1 MKKLYL
7 LLDNELKMCI
17 AVDRCV
23 VLYKEYDY
31 TESILDQLYS
41 KISAH
46 NVDAAVVVTKGIL
59 SEQFFGESYKVF
71 NFSIKDSK
79 HSCYVSKFDVNKIV
93 NLLNTAGIDDVRVL
107 DKFGYYVSL
116 NKHDCCMIDTLGN
129 AYSVITFKDKI
140 RDISYNSYQNLEK
153 ILINC
158 NKKFAVD
165 DFVDMTMYYDE
176 KYLKYFKNVD
186 KIQEKLEKAVED
198 EDANSIKD
206 LVMVLATLST
216 FAYTELKIAHYFEL
230 SPDKLTLVNA
240 NPIRSED
247 DYENDEDKYE
257 GVSTPSTSQ
266 GELLNDSDDL
276 AKDTSPEESE
286 EESEEES
293 RALAQ
298 NISPEDD
305 LAQEDLKEAKKR
317 KKKSKKEKKEKK
329 PAGKALKVANV
340 LGIVLSVGML
350 SATVY
355 SSRAVTSYTQQIGT
369 LSTQNEEILDQID
382 AANTTLSDYQGFTN
396 NLSTANTYAEMYST
410 LAKSSYGNDIKTV
423 YYEDGVMKAEVYVKN
438 TTKDVVKAKDN
449 NKDKTKDKKK
459 KENKVDSKD
468 TITKRIK
475 KDLAKS
481 FEVQQLTEEKSDRD
495 GYLLYAVNLAKK

>member
-46 NVDAAVVVTKGIL
+46 NVDAAIVVTKGIL

-93 NLLNTAGIDDVRVL
+93 NLLNTAGVDDVRVL

-176 KYLKYFKNVD
+176 RYLKYFKNID

-230 SPDKLTLVNA
+230 NPDKLTLVNA

-247 DYENDEDKYE
+247 DYENDEDGYE
-257 GVSTPSTSQ
+257 YEDVSTSQ
-266 GELLNDSDDL
+266 GELLDGNDDL

-286 EESEEES
+286 DES
-293 RALAQ
+293 RALVQ
-298 NISPEDD
+298 NISPEDE

-382 AANTTLSDYQGFTN
+382 TANTTLSDYQGFTN
-396 NLSTANTYAEMYST
+396 NLSTANTYTEMYST

-423 YYEDGVMKAEVYVKN
+423 YYEDGVMKAEVYVKD
-438 TTKDVVKAKDN
+438 TTKDVVKAKD

>member
-46 NVDAAVVVTKGIL
+46 NVDAAIVVTKGIL

-93 NLLNTAGIDDVRVL
+93 NLLNTAGVDDVRVL

-176 KYLKYFKNVD
+176 RYLKYFKNVD
-186 KIQEKLEKAVED
+186 KIQEKLKKVVED

-206 LVMVLATLST
+206 LVMVLSTLST

-230 SPDKLTLVNA
+230 NPDKLTLVNA

-247 DYENDEDKYE
+247 DYENDEYE
-257 GVSTPSTSQ
+257 YEDVSTSQ
-266 GELLNDSDDL
+266 GELLDGNDDL

-286 EESEEES
+286 DES

-382 AANTTLSDYQGFTN
+382 TANTTLSDYQGFTN

-410 LAKSSYGNDIKTV
+410 LTKSSYGNDIKTV
-423 YYEDGVMKAEVYVKN
+423 YYEDGVMKAEVYVKD
-438 TTKDVVKAKDN
+438 TTKAKD

>member
-93 NLLNTAGIDDVRVL
+93 NLLNTAGVDDVRVL

-230 SPDKLTLVNA
+230 SPNKLTLVNA

-286 EESEEES
+286 DES

-298 NISPEDD
+298 NISPEDE

>member
-93 NLLNTAGIDDVRVL
+93 NLLNTAGVDDVRVL

-176 KYLKYFKNVD
+176 RYLKYFKNVD

-206 LVMVLATLST
+206 LAMVLATLST

-286 EESEEES
+286 DES

-340 LGIVLSVGML
+340 LGIILSVGML

>member
-23 VLYKEYDY
+23 ILYKEYDY

-46 NVDAAVVVTKGIL
+46 NVDAAIVVTKGIL

-93 NLLNTAGIDDVRVL
+93 NLLNTAGVDDVRVL

-176 KYLKYFKNVD
+176 RYLKYFKNVD

-247 DYENDEDKYE
+247 DYENDEYE
-257 GVSTPSTSQ
+257 YEDVSTSQ
-266 GELLNDSDDL
+266 GELLDGNDDL

-286 EESEEES
+286 DES

-305 LAQEDLKEAKKR
+305 LAQEDLKETKKR

-329 PAGKALKVANV
+329 PAGKALKVANA
-340 LGIVLSVGML
+340 LGVVLSVGML

-382 AANTTLSDYQGFTN
+382 TANTTLSDYQGFTN

-410 LAKSSYGNDIKTV
+410 LTKSSYGNDIKTV
-423 YYEDGVMKAEVYVKN
+423 YYEDGVMKAEVYVKD
-438 TTKDVVKAKDN
+438 TTKAKD

>member
-93 NLLNTAGIDDVRVL
+93 NLLNTAGVDDVRVL

-176 KYLKYFKNVD
+176 RYLKYFKNVD

-286 EESEEES
+286 DES

-438 TTKDVVKAKDN
+438 TTKDVAKAKDD

-459 KENKVDSKD
+459 KGNKVDNKD

>member
-46 NVDAAVVVTKGIL
+46 NVDAAIVVTKGIL

-93 NLLNTAGIDDVRVL
+93 NLLNTAGVDDVRVL

-176 KYLKYFKNVD
+176 RYLKYFKNVD

-198 EDANSIKD
+198 GDANTIKD

-247 DYENDEDKYE
+247 DYENDEYE
-257 GVSTPSTSQ
+257 DEYEDGYSDVNTS
-266 GELLNDSDDL
+266 NDSQSAL
-276 AKDTSPEESE
+276 AQETSPEESKRT
-286 EESEEES
+286 SQG
-293 RALAQ
+293 ALAQ
-298 NISPEDD
+298 NTSTKDD
-305 LAQEDLKEAKKR
+305 LTQEDLKEAKKR
-317 KKKSKKEKKEKK
+317 EKKSKKEKKEKK

-382 AANTTLSDYQGFTN
+382 TANTTLSDYQGFTN

-410 LAKSSYGNDIKTV
+410 LAKSSYGNDTKTI
-423 YYEDGVMKAEVYVKN
+423 YYEDGVMKAEVYVKD
-438 TTKDVVKAKDN
+438 TTKAAVKAKDDS
-449 NKDKTKDKKK
+449 KGKDKKK
-459 KENKVDSKD
+459 KENKVDSKVDSKD

>member
-93 NLLNTAGIDDVRVL
+93 NLLNTAGVDDVRVL

-198 EDANSIKD
+198 DDANSIKD

-286 EESEEES
+286 DES

>member
-93 NLLNTAGIDDVRVL
+93 NLLNTAGVDDVRVL

-198 EDANSIKD
+198 ENANSIKD

-286 EESEEES
+286 DES

>member
-46 NVDAAVVVTKGIL
+46 NVDAAIVVTKGIL

-93 NLLNTAGIDDVRVL
+93 NLLNTAGVDDVRVL

-129 AYSVITFKDKI
+129 AYSVITFIDKI

-176 KYLKYFKNVD
+176 RYLKYFKNVD
-186 KIQEKLEKAVED
+186 KIQEKLKKVVED

-206 LVMVLATLST
+206 LVMVLSTLST

-230 SPDKLTLVNA
+230 NPDKLTLVNA

-247 DYENDEDKYE
+247 DYENDEYE
-257 GVSTPSTSQ
+257 YEDVST
-266 GELLNDSDDL
+266 
-276 AKDTSPEESE
+276 
-286 EESEEES
+286 
-293 RALAQ
+293 
-298 NISPEDD
+298 
-305 LAQEDLKEAKKR
+305 
-317 KKKSKKEKKEKK
+317 
-329 PAGKALKVANV
+329 
-340 LGIVLSVGML
+340 
-350 SATVY
+350 
-355 SSRAVTSYTQQIGT
+355 
-369 LSTQNEEILDQID
+369 
-382 AANTTLSDYQGFTN
+382 
-396 NLSTANTYAEMYST
+396 
-410 LAKSSYGNDIKTV
+410 
-423 YYEDGVMKAEVYVKN
+423 
-438 TTKDVVKAKDN
+438 
-449 NKDKTKDKKK
+449 
-459 KENKVDSKD
+459 
-468 TITKRIK
+468 
-475 KDLAKS
+475 
-481 FEVQQLTEEKSDRD
+481 
-495 GYLLYAVNLAKK
+495 

>member
-46 NVDAAVVVTKGIL
+46 NVDAAIVVTKGIL

-93 NLLNTAGIDDVRVL
+93 NLLNTAGVDDVRVL

-176 KYLKYFKNVD
+176 RYLKYFKNVD

-286 EESEEES
+286 DES

-438 TTKDVVKAKDN
+438 TTKNVVKAKDN

>member
-93 NLLNTAGIDDVRVL
+93 NLLNTAGVDDVRVL

-286 EESEEES
+286 DES

-410 LAKSSYGNDIKTV
+410 LAKSSYGNDIKTI

-438 TTKDVVKAKDN
+438 TTKNVVKAKDN

>member
-286 EESEEES
+286 DES

>member
-93 NLLNTAGIDDVRVL
+93 NLLNTAGVDDVRVL

-286 EESEEES
+286 DES

-438 TTKDVVKAKDN
+438 TTKDVAKAKDD

-459 KENKVDSKD
+459 KGNKVDNKD

-495 GYLLYAVNLAKK
+495 GYLLYVVNLAKK

>member
-93 NLLNTAGIDDVRVL
+93 NLLNTAGVDDVRVL

-198 EDANSIKD
+198 DDANSIKD

-286 EESEEES
+286 DES

-298 NISPEDD
+298 NISPEDE

>member
-46 NVDAAVVVTKGIL
+46 NVDAAIVVTKGIL

-93 NLLNTAGIDDVRVL
+93 NLLNTAGVDDVRVL

-176 KYLKYFKNVD
+176 RYLKYFKNVD
-186 KIQEKLEKAVED
+186 KIQEKLKKVVED

-206 LVMVLATLST
+206 LVMVLSTLST

-230 SPDKLTLVNA
+230 NPDKLTLVNA

-247 DYENDEDKYE
+247 DYENDEYE
-257 GVSTPSTSQ
+257 YEDVSTSQ
-266 GELLNDSDDL
+266 GELLDGNDDL

-286 EESEEES
+286 DES

-382 AANTTLSDYQGFTN
+382 TANTTLSDYQGFTN
-396 NLSTANTYAEMYST
+396 NLSTANTYAEMYFT
-410 LAKSSYGNDIKTV
+410 LAKSSYGNDINTV
-423 YYEDGVMKAEVYVKN
+423 YYEDGVMKAEVYVKD
-438 TTKDVVKAKDN
+438 TTKDVVKAKD

>member
-17 AVDRCV
+17 AVDRCI

-46 NVDAAVVVTKGIL
+46 NVDAAIVVTKGIL

-93 NLLNTAGIDDVRVL
+93 NLLNTAGVDDVRVL

-276 AKDTSPEESE
+276 AKDTSPEETE
-286 EESEEES
+286 DES

-298 NISPEDD
+298 NIYPEDD
-305 LAQEDLKEAKKR
+305 LAQEDVKKVKKR

-382 AANTTLSDYQGFTN
+382 TANTTLSDYQGFTN

-438 TTKDVVKAKDN
+438 TTKDVAKAKDD

-459 KENKVDSKD
+459 KGNKVDNKD

>member
-93 NLLNTAGIDDVRVL
+93 NLLNTAGVDDVRVL

-286 EESEEES
+286 DES

-298 NISPEDD
+298 NIYPEDD
-305 LAQEDLKEAKKR
+305 LAQEDVKKVKKR

-350 SATVY
+350 GATVY

-382 AANTTLSDYQGFTN
+382 TANTTLSDYQGFTN
-396 NLSTANTYAEMYST
+396 NLSTVNTYAEMYST

-423 YYEDGVMKAEVYVKN
+423 YYEDGVMKAEVYVKDA
-438 TTKDVVKAKDN
+438 TKNVVKAKDN

>member
-46 NVDAAVVVTKGIL
+46 NVDAAIVVTKGIL

-93 NLLNTAGIDDVRVL
+93 NLLNTAGVDDVRVL

-176 KYLKYFKNVD
+176 RYLKYFKNVD

-230 SPDKLTLVNA
+230 NPDKLTLVNA
-240 NPIRSED
+240 NPIRSE
-247 DYENDEDKYE
+247 ED
-257 GVSTPSTSQ
+257 
-266 GELLNDSDDL
+266 
-276 AKDTSPEESE
+276 
-286 EESEEES
+286 ES

-329 PAGKALKVANV
+329 PAGKALKVANA
-340 LGIVLSVGML
+340 LGVVLSVGML

-382 AANTTLSDYQGFTN
+382 TANTTLSDYQGFTN

-410 LAKSSYGNDIKTV
+410 LTKSSYGNDIKTV
-423 YYEDGVMKAEVYVKN
+423 YYEDGVMKAEVYVKD
-438 TTKDVVKAKDN
+438 TTKAKD

>member
-46 NVDAAVVVTKGIL
+46 NVDAAIVVTKGIL

-93 NLLNTAGIDDVRVL
+93 NLLNTAGVDDVRVL

-176 KYLKYFKNVD
+176 RYLKYFKNVD
-186 KIQEKLEKAVED
+186 KIQEKLEKAIED

-247 DYENDEDKYE
+247 DYENDGDEYE
-257 GVSTPSTSQ
+257 YDGVSTSQ
-266 GELLNDSDDL
+266 DELLDDNGDL
-276 AKDTSPEESE
+276 AKDTSTEETE
-286 EESEEES
+286 DES

-298 NISPEDD
+298 NIYPEDD
-305 LAQEDLKEAKKR
+305 LAQEDVKEAKKR

-382 AANTTLSDYQGFTN
+382 TANTTLSDYQGFTN

-410 LAKSSYGNDIKTV
+410 LAKSSYGNGIKTV
-423 YYEDGVMKAEVYVKN
+423 YYEDGVMKAEVYVKD

>member
-93 NLLNTAGIDDVRVL
+93 NLLNTAGVDDVRVL

-276 AKDTSPEESE
+276 AKDTSSEESE
-286 EESEEES
+286 DES

-410 LAKSSYGNDIKTV
+410 LDKSSYGNDIKTV

>member
-46 NVDAAVVVTKGIL
+46 NVDAAIVVTKGIL

-93 NLLNTAGIDDVRVL
+93 NLLNTAGVDDVRVL

-176 KYLKYFKNVD
+176 RYLKYFKNVD

-247 DYENDEDKYE
+247 DYENDEYE
-257 GVSTPSTSQ
+257 YEDVSTSQ
-266 GELLNDSDDL
+266 GELLDDNDDL

-286 EESEEES
+286 DES
-293 RALAQ
+293 RALTQ

-382 AANTTLSDYQGFTN
+382 TANTTLSDYQGFTN

-423 YYEDGVMKAEVYVKN
+423 YYEDGVMKAEVYVKD
-438 TTKDVVKAKDN
+438 TTKAKDD
-449 NKDKTKDKKK
+449 KDKTKDKKK
-459 KENKVDSKD
+459 KESKVDNKD

>member
-46 NVDAAVVVTKGIL
+46 NVDAAIVVTKGIL

-93 NLLNTAGIDDVRVL
+93 NLLNTAGVDDVRVL

-176 KYLKYFKNVD
+176 RYLKYFKNVD

-247 DYENDEDKYE
+247 DYENDEYE
-257 GVSTPSTSQ
+257 YEDVSTSQ
-266 GELLNDSDDL
+266 GELLDGNDDL

-286 EESEEES
+286 DES

-298 NISPEDD
+298 NISPEGD

-329 PAGKALKVANV
+329 PAGKALKVANA
-340 LGIVLSVGML
+340 LGVVLSVGML

-382 AANTTLSDYQGFTN
+382 TANTTLSDYQGFTN

-410 LAKSSYGNDIKTV
+410 LTKSSYGNNIKTV
-423 YYEDGVMKAEVYVKN
+423 YYEDGVMKAEVYVKD
-438 TTKDVVKAKDN
+438 TTKAKD

>member
-46 NVDAAVVVTKGIL
+46 NVDAAIVVTKGIL

-93 NLLNTAGIDDVRVL
+93 NLLNTAGVDDVRVL

-176 KYLKYFKNVD
+176 RYLKYFKNVD
-186 KIQEKLEKAVED
+186 KIQEKLERAVED

-247 DYENDEDKYE
+247 DYENDEDGYE
-257 GVSTPSTSQ
+257 YEDVSTSQ
-266 GELLNDSDDL
+266 GELLDGNDDL
-276 AKDTSPEESE
+276 AKDTSPEELE
-286 EESEEES
+286 DKS
-293 RALAQ
+293 RALTQ

-305 LAQEDLKEAKKR
+305 LTQEDLKEAKKR

-382 AANTTLSDYQGFTN
+382 TANTTLSDYQGFTN

-423 YYEDGVMKAEVYVKN
+423 YYEDGVMKAEVYVKD
-438 TTKDVVKAKDN
+438 TTKDVVKAKD

-459 KENKVDSKD
+459 KENKVGSKD

>member
-93 NLLNTAGIDDVRVL
+93 NLLNTAGVDDVRVL

-198 EDANSIKD
+198 DDANSIKD

-286 EESEEES
+286 DES

-298 NISPEDD
+298 NISPEDE

-481 FEVQQLTEEKSDRD
+481 FEVQHLTEEKSDRD

>member
-46 NVDAAVVVTKGIL
+46 NVDAAIVVTKGIL

-93 NLLNTAGIDDVRVL
+93 NLLNTAGVDDVRVL

-158 NKKFAVD
+158 NKKFAVN

-176 KYLKYFKNVD
+176 RYLKYFKNVD

-247 DYENDEDKYE
+247 DYENDEDEYE
-257 GVSTPSTSQ
+257 YEDVSTSQ
-266 GELLNDSDDL
+266 GELLDGNDDL
-276 AKDTSPEESE
+276 AKDTSP

-382 AANTTLSDYQGFTN
+382 TANTTLSDYQGFTN

-423 YYEDGVMKAEVYVKN
+423 YYEDGVMKAEVYVKD
-438 TTKDVVKAKDN
+438 TTKDVVKAKDSN
-449 NKDKTKDKKK
+449 DKTKDKKK

>member
-46 NVDAAVVVTKGIL
+46 NVDAAIVVTKGIL

-93 NLLNTAGIDDVRVL
+93 NLLNTSGVDDVRVL

-176 KYLKYFKNVD
+176 RYLKYFKNVD

-247 DYENDEDKYE
+247 DYENDEYE
-257 GVSTPSTSQ
+257 YEDVSTSQ
-266 GELLNDSDDL
+266 CELLDGNDDL

-286 EESEEES
+286 DES

-298 NISPEDD
+298 NISPEGD

-329 PAGKALKVANV
+329 PAGKALKVANA
-340 LGIVLSVGML
+340 LGVVLSVGML

-382 AANTTLSDYQGFTN
+382 TANTTLSDYQGFTN

-410 LAKSSYGNDIKTV
+410 LTKSSYGNDIKTV
-423 YYEDGVMKAEVYVKN
+423 YYEDGVMKAEVYVKD
-438 TTKDVVKAKDN
+438 TTKAKD

>member
-79 HSCYVSKFDVNKIV
+79 HSCDVSKFDVNKIV
-93 NLLNTAGIDDVRVL
+93 NLLNTAGVDDVRVL

-286 EESEEES
+286 DES

>member
-46 NVDAAVVVTKGIL
+46 NVDAAIVVTKGIL

-93 NLLNTAGIDDVRVL
+93 NLLNTAGVDDVRVL

-176 KYLKYFKNVD
+176 RYLKYFKNVD

-230 SPDKLTLVNA
+230 NPDKLTLVNA

-247 DYENDEDKYE
+247 DYENDEDEYE
-257 GVSTPSTSQ
+257 YKDVSTSQ
-266 GELLNDSDDL
+266 GETLDCNDDL
-276 AKDTSPEESE
+276 AKDTTPEETE
-286 EESEEES
+286 DES

-298 NISPEDD
+298 NIYPEDD
-305 LAQEDLKEAKKR
+305 LAQEDVKKVKKR

-350 SATVY
+350 GATVY

-382 AANTTLSDYQGFTN
+382 TANTTLSDYQGFTN

-423 YYEDGVMKAEVYVKN
+423 YYEDGVMKAEVYVKD
-438 TTKDVVKAKDN
+438 TTKDVAKAKDD

-459 KENKVDSKD
+459 KENKVDTKD

>member
-46 NVDAAVVVTKGIL
+46 NVDAAIVVTKGIL

-93 NLLNTAGIDDVRVL
+93 NLLNTAGVDDVRVL

-176 KYLKYFKNVD
+176 RYLKYFKNVD

-247 DYENDEDKYE
+247 DYENDEDEYE
-257 GVSTPSTSQ
+257 YEDVSTSQ
-266 GELLNDSDDL
+266 GELLDGNDDL

-286 EESEEES
+286 DES

-298 NISPEDD
+298 NIFPEDD
-305 LAQEDLKEAKKR
+305 SAQEDLKEAKKR

-329 PAGKALKVANV
+329 PVGKALKVANV

-350 SATVY
+350 GATVY

-382 AANTTLSDYQGFTN
+382 TANTTLSDYQGFTN

-423 YYEDGVMKAEVYVKN
+423 YYEDGVMKAEVYVKD
-438 TTKDVVKAKDN
+438 TTKDVAKAKDD

-459 KENKVDSKD
+459 KENKVDTKD

>member
-46 NVDAAVVVTKGIL
+46 NVDAAIVVTKGIL

-93 NLLNTAGIDDVRVL
+93 NLLNTAGVDDVKVL

-176 KYLKYFKNVD
+176 RYLKYFKNVD

-247 DYENDEDKYE
+247 DYENDEDEYE
-257 GVSTPSTSQ
+257 DVSTSQ
-266 GELLNDSDDL
+266 GELLDDNGDL
-276 AKDTSPEESE
+276 AKDTTPEETE
-286 EESEEES
+286 DES
-293 RALAQ
+293 RTLAQ
-298 NISPEDD
+298 NISPEGD
-305 LAQEDLKEAKKR
+305 LAKEDLKEAKKR

-423 YYEDGVMKAEVYVKN
+423 YYEDGVMKAEVYVKD
-438 TTKDVVKAKDN
+438 TTKDVAKAKDD

-468 TITKRIK
+468 IITKRIK

>member
-46 NVDAAVVVTKGIL
+46 NVDAAIVVTKGIL

-93 NLLNTAGIDDVRVL
+93 NLLNTAGVDDVRVL

-176 KYLKYFKNVD
+176 RYLKYFKNVD
-186 KIQEKLEKAVED
+186 KIQEKLKKVVED

-206 LVMVLATLST
+206 LVMVLSTLST

-230 SPDKLTLVNA
+230 NPDKLTLVNA

-247 DYENDEDKYE
+247 DYENDEYE
-257 GVSTPSTSQ
+257 YEDVSTSQ
-266 GELLNDSDDL
+266 GELLDGNDDL

-286 EESEEES
+286 DES

-382 AANTTLSDYQGFTN
+382 TANTTLSDYQGFTN
-396 NLSTANTYAEMYST
+396 NLSTANTYAEMYFT

-423 YYEDGVMKAEVYVKN
+423 YYEDGVMKAEVYVKD
-438 TTKDVVKAKDN
+438 TTKDVVKAKD

>member
-46 NVDAAVVVTKGIL
+46 NVDAAIVVTKGIL

-93 NLLNTAGIDDVRVL
+93 NLLNTAGVDDVRVL

-176 KYLKYFKNVD
+176 RYLKYFKNVD

-216 FAYTELKIAHYFEL
+216 FAYTELKIAPYFEL
-230 SPDKLTLVNA
+230 NPDKLTLVNA

-247 DYENDEDKYE
+247 DYENDEDGYE
-257 GVSTPSTSQ
+257 YEDVSTSQ
-266 GELLNDSDDL
+266 GEILDDSDDL

-286 EESEEES
+286 DES

-329 PAGKALKVANV
+329 PAGKAIKVANV

-382 AANTTLSDYQGFTN
+382 TANTTLSDYQGFTN

-423 YYEDGVMKAEVYVKN
+423 YYEDGVMKAEVYVKD
-438 TTKDVVKAKDN
+438 TTKDVVKAKD

>member
-93 NLLNTAGIDDVRVL
+93 NLLNTAGVDDVRVL

-286 EESEEES
+286 DES

-495 GYLLYAVNLAKK
+495 GYLLYVVNLAKK

>member
-46 NVDAAVVVTKGIL
+46 NVDAAIVVTKGIL

-93 NLLNTAGIDDVRVL
+93 NLLNTAGVDDVRVL

-176 KYLKYFKNVD
+176 RYLKYFKNVD

-198 EDANSIKD
+198 EDANNIKD

-247 DYENDEDKYE
+247 DYENDEDEYE
-257 GVSTPSTSQ
+257 YEDVSTSQ
-266 GELLNDSDDL
+266 GELLDDNGDL
-276 AKDTSPEESE
+276 AKDTTPEETE
-286 EESEEES
+286 DES

-298 NISPEDD
+298 NISPEGD

-423 YYEDGVMKAEVYVKN
+423 YYEDGVMKAEVYVKD

>member
-46 NVDAAVVVTKGIL
+46 NVDAAIVVTKGIL

-93 NLLNTAGIDDVRVL
+93 NLLNTAGVDDVRVL

-176 KYLKYFKNVD
+176 RYLKYFKNVD

-198 EDANSIKD
+198 EDTNSIKD

-247 DYENDEDKYE
+247 DYENDEDEYE
-257 GVSTPSTSQ
+257 YEDVSTSQ
-266 GELLNDSDDL
+266 GEILDGSDDL
-276 AKDTSPEESE
+276 AKNTSPEETE
-286 EESEEES
+286 DES

>member
-46 NVDAAVVVTKGIL
+46 NVDAAIVVTKGIL

-93 NLLNTAGIDDVRVL
+93 NLLNTAGVDDVKVL

-176 KYLKYFKNVD
+176 RYLKYFKNVD

-247 DYENDEDKYE
+247 DYENDEDEYE
-257 GVSTPSTSQ
+257 DVSTSQ
-266 GELLNDSDDL
+266 GELLDDNGDL
-276 AKDTSPEESE
+276 AKDTTPEETE
-286 EESEEES
+286 DES
-293 RALAQ
+293 RTLAQ
-298 NISPEDD
+298 NISPEGD
-305 LAQEDLKEAKKR
+305 LAKEDLKEAKKR

-382 AANTTLSDYQGFTN
+382 TANTTLSDYQGFTN

-423 YYEDGVMKAEVYVKN
+423 YYEDGVMKAEVYVKD
-438 TTKDVVKAKDN
+438 TTKDVAKAKDD

-468 TITKRIK
+468 IITKRIK

>member
-1 MKKLYL
+1 
-7 LLDNELKMCI
+7 MCI

-93 NLLNTAGIDDVRVL
+93 NLLNTAGVDDVRVL

-286 EESEEES
+286 DES

-438 TTKDVVKAKDN
+438 TTKDVAKAKDD

-459 KENKVDSKD
+459 KGNKVDNKD

-495 GYLLYAVNLAKK
+495 GYLLYVVNLAKK